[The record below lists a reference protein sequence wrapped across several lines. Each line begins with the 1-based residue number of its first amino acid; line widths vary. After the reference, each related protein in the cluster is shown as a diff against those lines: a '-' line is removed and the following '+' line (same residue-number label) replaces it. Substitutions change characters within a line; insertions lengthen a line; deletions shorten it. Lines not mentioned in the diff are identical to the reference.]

1 MIKLKSLLKEEV
13 VNDIDFVNNR
23 MNGAAKITQNAKE
36 KGGDALLTYHHFVVK
51 LPYYEKAKNGEM
63 DIDAAKKEFL
73 ETLAKISL
81 DMDQTTFQTEVGRLE
96 VLGELFINLLNPT
109 ILNEGVYDPGI
120 LKCIFLAGGPGSG
133 KSRVAGTLFGVQGIA
148 SFSASG
154 LKMINS
160 DTAFEAQLKKSGI
173 DPKDLGKIEKEQPEL
188 WDYITKSKEGPR
200 ETGKAITQKTK
211 SFYEEGRLGMI
222 IDGTGDDVAKIR
234 KQKQRAEDLGYDTYM
249 VFVNTSLEV
258 AQARNAKRSRTLPE
272 DLVTTIWKECQ
283 HNLGAFQTLFSGN
296 FRIVDNTNDGDN
308 ITKDIQKEVDGFI
321 RERLYNPIGKQWM
334 TTALALK
341 NANLI
346 KK

>member
-1 MIKLKSLLKEEV
+1 MIKLK
-13 VNDIDFVNNR
+13 D
-23 MNGAAKITQNAKE
+23 
-36 KGGDALLTYHHFVVK
+36 
-51 LPYYEKAKNGEM
+51 
-63 DIDAAKKEFL
+63 
-73 ETLAKISL
+73 
-81 DMDQTTFQTEVGRLE
+81 
-96 VLGELFINLLNPT
+96 LLNPSV
-109 ILNEGVYDPGI
+109 LNEGVYDPGI
-120 LKCIFLAGGPGSG
+120 LKCVFLAGGPGSG
-133 KSRVAGTLFGVQGIA
+133 KSKVAGDLFGVQGIA

>member
-1 MIKLKSLLKEEV
+1 MIKLK
-13 VNDIDFVNNR
+13 D
-23 MNGAAKITQNAKE
+23 
-36 KGGDALLTYHHFVVK
+36 
-51 LPYYEKAKNGEM
+51 
-63 DIDAAKKEFL
+63 
-73 ETLAKISL
+73 
-81 DMDQTTFQTEVGRLE
+81 
-96 VLGELFINLLNPT
+96 LLNPT

-133 KSRVAGTLFGVQGIA
+133 KSKVASGLFGIQGIA

-154 LKMINS
+154 LKMVNS

>member
-1 MIKLKSLLKEEV
+1 
-13 VNDIDFVNNR
+13 
-23 MNGAAKITQNAKE
+23 
-36 KGGDALLTYHHFVVK
+36 
-51 LPYYEKAKNGEM
+51 
-63 DIDAAKKEFL
+63 
-73 ETLAKISL
+73 
-81 DMDQTTFQTEVGRLE
+81 
-96 VLGELFINLLNPT
+96 
-109 ILNEGVYDPGI
+109 
-120 LKCIFLAGGPGSG
+120 
-133 KSRVAGTLFGVQGIA
+133 
-148 SFSASG
+148 
-154 LKMINS
+154 MINS

>member
-1 MIKLKSLLKEEV
+1 MIKLK
-13 VNDIDFVNNR
+13 D
-23 MNGAAKITQNAKE
+23 
-36 KGGDALLTYHHFVVK
+36 
-51 LPYYEKAKNGEM
+51 
-63 DIDAAKKEFL
+63 
-73 ETLAKISL
+73 
-81 DMDQTTFQTEVGRLE
+81 
-96 VLGELFINLLNPT
+96 LLNPS

-120 LKCIFLAGGPGSG
+120 LKCVFLAGGPGSG
-133 KSRVAGTLFGVQGIA
+133 KSKVAGDLFGVQGIA
-148 SFSASG
+148 TFSATG
-154 LKMINS
+154 LKMVNS
-160 DTAFEAQLKKSGI
+160 DIAFEAQLKKSGI

-200 ETGKAITQKTK
+200 EVGKGITQKTK
-211 SFYEEGRLGMI
+211 AFYEEGRLGMI